1 MNKKAN
7 FSISDVDEILMNLN
21 GNNLIFTR
29 HCFKR
34 EQSRG
39 INEEYIKKVLLN
51 EDPIDIEQDK
61 RNEFKLYYPS
71 ENYSNKELIIII
83 AIDKS
88 KSVII
93 QSVWESKRYK

>member
-1 MNKKAN
+1 MAN
-7 FSISDVDEILMNLN
+7 HSYSISDVDEILMNLN
-21 GNNLIFTR
+21 GNKLIFTK

-39 INEEYIKKVLLN
+39 ISEEYIRKVILN
-51 EDPIDIEQDK
+51 EDPLDIEQDK

-71 ENYSNKELIIII
+71 ENYSNKELVIII
-83 AIDKS
+83 AIDKD

-93 QSVWESKRYK
+93 QSVWESKRIL

>member
-1 MNKKAN
+1 MVNHSY
-7 FSISDVDEILMNLN
+7 SISDVDEILMSLN
-21 GNNLIFTR
+21 GNKLIFTK

-39 INEEYIKKVLLN
+39 ISEEYIRKVILN
-51 EDPIDIEQDK
+51 EDPLDIEQDK

-71 ENYSNKELIIII
+71 ENYSNKELVIII
-83 AIDKS
+83 AIDKD

-93 QSVWESKRYK
+93 QSVWESKRIL